1 MKYVHEAEQVA
12 AVDAEG
18 QIEVVQMEAEEREY
32 GEEGQMEAEVQE
44 YEEEG
49 QMEAEVQ
56 EYEEERV

>member
-1 MKYVHEAEQVA
+1 MD
-12 AVDAEG
+12 AVDVER
-18 QIEVVQMEAEEREY
+18 QIEAVQMEAEER
-32 GEEGQMEAEVQE
+32 E